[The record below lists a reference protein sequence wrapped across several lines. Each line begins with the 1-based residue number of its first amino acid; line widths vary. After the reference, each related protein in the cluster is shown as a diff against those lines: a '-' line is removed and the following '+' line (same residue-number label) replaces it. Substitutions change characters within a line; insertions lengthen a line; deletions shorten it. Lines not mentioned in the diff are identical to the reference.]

1 MNDDTKA
8 IAWIDA
14 EYQRAIDRLRDRG
27 HDLRVQQVMHDAIA
41 SSYRAGRANAWNG
54 VYPVSTVAE
63 MLGVTTAHVHLLS
76 RRHDIGMV
84 IGRERLFRD
93 EDVQALRSIPDRR
106 RRDVS

>member
-1 MNDDTKA
+1 MDDTKA

-14 EYQRAIDRLRDRG
+14 EYQRAIDRLGARG
-27 HDLRVQQVMHDAIA
+27 HDLRVQQVIRDTVA
-41 SSYRAGRANAWNG
+41 SAYRAGRANAWNN

-76 RRHDIGMV
+76 RKHGIGTI

-93 EDVQALRSIPDRR
+93 EDVQALRAIPDRR